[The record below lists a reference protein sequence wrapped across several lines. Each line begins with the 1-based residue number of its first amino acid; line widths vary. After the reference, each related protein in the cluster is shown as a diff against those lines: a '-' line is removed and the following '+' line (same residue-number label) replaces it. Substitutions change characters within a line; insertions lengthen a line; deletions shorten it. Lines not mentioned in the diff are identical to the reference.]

1 MIKDRSRS
9 ERITREAGAWHALL
23 NDPHPR
29 IETEDL
35 EAFSLWRSDPENR
48 AEYDRIDDISR
59 GVRALQDDPDIRLAT
74 AEALARGPERRRLVM
89 RLGARRVRVVIGSLV
104 AASVVA
110 AVAGG
115 YISLRPTYATDVGQS
130 FSTRLADGSQLTLDT
145 DSQVR
150 VRFSGSER
158 RIELLRGQA
167 LFEVAH
173 NAQRPFI
180 VQAGDTRVRA
190 TGTRFEVRRIGQDV
204 RVTLTE
210 GSVEVVDKDATAKTW
225 RLKPGEALSLK
236 PADASTATPTPVDI
250 QTATSWT
257 SGTVTFQDM
266 PLEDAVAELNRYSRS
281 KIVLGDGAPRTRRI
295 SGVFSTGDNDDFIA
309 ALSAYYGLQGDRKPN
324 GDIELQPERG
334 PKT

>member
-1 MIKDRSRS
+1 MIKDRGKNG
-9 ERITREAGAWHALL
+9 RITREAAAWHALL
-23 NDPHPR
+23 NDTHPR

-35 EAFSLWRSDPENR
+35 EAFSAWQSDPSNK
-48 AEYDRIDDISR
+48 AAYDRIDDISR
-59 GVRALQDDPDIRLAT
+59 GLRALQDDPDIRQAT
-74 AEALARGPERRRLVM
+74 AEALARGPERRRFVM
-89 RLGARRVRVVIGSLV
+89 RLGTQRVRVVVGSLV

-110 AVAGG
+110 SVAGG
-115 YISLRPTYATDVGQS
+115 YIALRPTYATEVGQT
-130 FSTRLADGSQLTLDT
+130 FSARLSDGSRLTLDT

-150 VRFSGSER
+150 VRFSGGER

-167 LFEVAH
+167 IFEVAH

-204 RVTLTE
+204 RVTLTQ
-210 GSVEVVDKDATAKTW
+210 GSVEVVDRDAKAKTW
-225 RLKPGEALSLK
+225 RLRPGETLALK
-236 PADASTATPTPVDI
+236 PAGASIATPTSVDI

-257 SGTVTFQDM
+257 TGTVTFQDV
-266 PLEDAVAELNRYSRS
+266 PLDEAVAELNRYSRD
-281 KIVLGDGAPRTRRI
+281 KIVLGDGAPRTRRV

-309 ALSAYYGLQGDRKPN
+309 ALSAYYGLQSDRKSN
-324 GDIELQPERG
+324 GDIELQPKGG

>member
-1 MIKDRSRS
+1 M
-9 ERITREAGAWHALL
+9 REAGAWHALL

-35 EAFSLWRSDPENR
+35 EAFSVWRSDPDNK
-48 AEYDRIDDISR
+48 AEYDRIDAISR

-115 YISLRPTYATDVGQS
+115 YGALRPTYATEVGQT
-130 FSTRLADGSQLTLDT
+130 FNTRLADGSQLTLDT

-150 VRFSGSER
+150 VRFTGSER

-190 TGTRFEVRRIGQDV
+190 TGTRFEVRRIGRDV
-204 RVTLTE
+204 RVTLTQ
-210 GSVEVVDKDATAKTW
+210 GSVEVVDKDVTAKTW

-236 PADASTATPTPVDI
+236 PASASTATPTPVDI

-266 PLEDAVAELNRYSRS
+266 PLDEAVAELNRYSRD
-281 KIVLGDGAPRTRRI
+281 KIVLSDGAPRTRRI

-309 ALSAYYGLQGDRKPN
+309 ALSAYYGLRSDRKPN
-324 GDIELQPERG
+324 GDIELRPEAP
-334 PKT
+334 PKI